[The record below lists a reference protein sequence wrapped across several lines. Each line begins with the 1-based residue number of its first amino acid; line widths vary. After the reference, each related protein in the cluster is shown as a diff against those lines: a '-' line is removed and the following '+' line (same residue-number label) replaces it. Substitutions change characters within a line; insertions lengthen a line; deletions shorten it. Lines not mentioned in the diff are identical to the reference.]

1 MKFRFA
7 FSESSF
13 MAKYSAENITATTQ
27 NQDCNIMREP
37 LIYQL
42 MTITVSQQQHNVRQS
57 LEVIYNNCYKI
68 NTTQSTQYNGTTQ
81 VNNKTNKNSTHF

>member
-1 MKFRFA
+1 
-7 FSESSF
+7 
-13 MAKYSAENITATTQ
+13 
-27 NQDCNIMREP
+27 
-37 LIYQL
+37 

-68 NTTQSTQYNGTTQ
+68 NTTRSTQYNGTTQ